1 MSIFQYDRLHEKN
14 LFLRGVKIKI
24 RDTQMNDIER
34 ILSLSR
40 AAKKR
45 FFEELDYYIYALCE
59 LSEDNKRIPF
69 YIGKGKNERCLH
81 PLNEKKDNEKTC
93 KVEPCQFKKLGID
106 ILAYGLK
113 EPDHSSRVCL
123 H

>member
-14 LFLRGVKIKI
+14 LCLRGVKIKI

-40 AAKKR
+40 AAKR

-81 PLNEKKDNEKTC
+81 HLNEKKDNEKTC
-93 KVEPCQFKKLGID
+93 KIRN
-106 ILAYGLK
+106 LA
-113 EPDHSSRVCL
+113 SSKN
-123 H
+123 

>member
-81 PLNEKKDNEKTC
+81 HLNEKKITK
-93 KVEPCQFKKLGID
+93 KHVKLGT
-106 ILAYGLK
+106 LPVQK
-113 EPDHSSRVCL
+113 N
-123 H
+123 